1 MRTAQLLSG
10 AALLVVLLFSG
21 GTAFAQ
27 TATST
32 GGTGTGSTDTSG
44 TGTGGTGTTVTPG
57 TPNTGAGGDAT
68 TNALILVAS
77 ALAVALGGMYLAR
90 STA

>member
-1 MRTAQLLSG
+1 MRTAQLLSSVALVG
-10 AALLVVLLFSG
+10 AMLFSG

-32 GGTGTGSTDTSG
+32 GTGSTGTSG
-44 TGTGGTGTTVTPG
+44 TDTGGTGTTVTPG

-68 TNALILVAS
+68 TTALILVAS
-77 ALAVALGGMYLAR
+77 ALAMALGGMYLAR
-90 STA
+90 STT

>member
-1 MRTAQLLSG
+1 M
-10 AALLVVLLFSG
+10 LFRS
-21 GTAFAQ
+21 
-27 TATST
+27 
-32 GGTGTGSTDTSG
+32 
-44 TGTGGTGTTVTPG
+44 GTTVTPG